1 MIFSLKLYSY
11 RNLLSEVKIQIFK
24 PLKISCFPDQNSLK
38 MAMFY
43 SFVALE
49 IHQWME
55 LNVNVYVRK
64 KCLVVLKI
72 SPTYRPTYHFIEK
85 HTFIVLVEENN
96 SMCIALIR
104 IINKFSLHLIVV
116 DVESFETVL
125 QI

>member
-1 MIFSLKLYSY
+1 
-11 RNLLSEVKIQIFK
+11 
-24 PLKISCFPDQNSLK
+24 

-104 IINKFSLHLIVV
+104 IINKFSLHLVV

>member
-1 MIFSLKLYSY
+1 
-11 RNLLSEVKIQIFK
+11 
-24 PLKISCFPDQNSLK
+24 

-72 SPTYRPTYHFIEK
+72 SPTYRPTYHFIGK

-104 IINKFSLHLIVV
+104 IINKFSLHLVV
-116 DVESFETVL
+116 HVESFETVL

>member
-1 MIFSLKLYSY
+1 MDGAKYKCICEKKVFGSA
-11 RNLLSEVKIQIFK
+11 
-24 PLKISCFPDQNSLK
+24 QN
-38 MAMFY
+38 
-43 SFVALE
+43 
-49 IHQWME
+49 
-55 LNVNVYVRK
+55 
-64 KCLVVLKI
+64 

-104 IINKFSLHLIVV
+104 IINKFSLHLVV